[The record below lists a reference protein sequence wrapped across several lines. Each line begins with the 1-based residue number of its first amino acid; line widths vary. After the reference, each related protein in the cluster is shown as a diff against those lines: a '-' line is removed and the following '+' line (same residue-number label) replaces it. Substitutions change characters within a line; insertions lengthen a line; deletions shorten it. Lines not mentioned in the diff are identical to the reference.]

1 MPKAMLTISYVIKP
15 DSREQYIA
23 LSREMKVH
31 FVTTRKKNYGVF
43 ESENKK
49 NQFTEVLITDTQ
61 EELEMFDE
69 GDEILEGFMGR
80 LTKLVDAKGI
90 KFNTLVESE

>member
-1 MPKAMLTISYVIKP
+1 MPKAMLVVSYGIKP
-15 DSREQYIA
+15 DHREEYLT
-23 LSREMKVH
+23 LSREMKMH
-31 FVTTRKKNYGVF
+31 FVNTRKKNYGVF

-49 NQFTEVLITDTQ
+49 NQFTEVLITESL

-69 GDEILEGFMGR
+69 GDEILEGFMAR